1 MTERQMGAW
10 IAAGLTTLIV
20 AGLFLRRSLSFAQPG
35 SRYSLLEKVTIVAMA
50 ISVGAL
56 MGLGAFLIVSGLVR

>member
-1 MTERQMGAW
+1 MIERQMGAW

-35 SRYSLLEKVTIVAMA
+35 SRYSLLEKVTIVAM
-50 ISVGAL
+50 VGVWRRLAQ
-56 MGLGAFLIVSGLVR
+56 ASIVSAFGG